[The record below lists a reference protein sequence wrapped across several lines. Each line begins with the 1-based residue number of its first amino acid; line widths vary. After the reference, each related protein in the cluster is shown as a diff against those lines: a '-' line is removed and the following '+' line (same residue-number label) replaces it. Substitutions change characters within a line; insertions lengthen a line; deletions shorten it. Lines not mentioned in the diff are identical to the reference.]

1 MSNNFIDNIKNK
13 LKNIKEENNNYNN
26 LIETSTIFENLTNIN
41 IQNEVFNENKVHW
54 ILNNCP
60 DLNKDKANIIAN
72 LIPKSETLL
81 AIIFTKEI
89 KTNTEYW
96 LVATSKSIWIA
107 NTEKYKTISYQD
119 IQYCTIIKNNLISKI
134 ININNILLEANGN
147 NEKINNFLKII
158 LSEENRN
165 KEIEKET
172 KYLCGIVP
180 IYQKINENN
189 IGISI
194 DCNKN
199 IVFHLNNNNYKY
211 NISEITNYELLIDRN
226 PIITK
231 NQISKKNITGFQNK
245 CNSITLKITLQNT
258 IIEMPILELDSLGRN
273 YSIND
278 TKFLKSMNFGKEI
291 INKLEEISKI

>member
-72 LIPKSETLL
+72 LIPKNETLL

-119 IQYCTIIKNNLISKI
+119 IQYCTIIKNNLLSKI

-158 LSEENRN
+158 LSEENRS

-245 CNSITLKITLQNT
+245 CNSITLKITLQNA
-258 IIEMPILELDSLGRN
+258 IIEMPILKLDSLGRN

>member
-119 IQYCTIIKNNLISKI
+119 IQYCTIIKNNLLSKI

-158 LSEENRN
+158 LSEENRS

-231 NQISKKNITGFQNK
+231 NQISKKNITVFQNK

>member
-1 MSNNFIDNIKNK
+1 M
-13 LKNIKEENNNYNN
+13 
-26 LIETSTIFENLTNIN
+26 
-41 IQNEVFNENKVHW
+41 
-54 ILNNCP
+54 
-60 DLNKDKANIIAN
+60 
-72 LIPKSETLL
+72 
-81 AIIFTKEI
+81 
-89 KTNTEYW
+89 
-96 LVATSKSIWIA
+96 LVDTSKSIWIA

-119 IQYCTIIKNNLISKI
+119 IQYCTIIKNNLLSKI

-158 LSEENRN
+158 LSEENRS